1 MQNTF
6 GVLIDGTHIDVS
18 KTEKGAKRYATLH
31 GYNVVTI
38 RYNLG
43 YVAEKIAEKING
55 KWQKLKN

>member
-18 KTEKGAKRYATLH
+18 KTERGAKRYATIH
-31 GYNVVTI
+31 GHTTVTI

-43 YVAEKIAEKING
+43 YVAKKIAEKING